1 MTKDIALQQFKPL
14 WKRTETLYIG
24 PNVASRGERAM
35 SYSDYLRSAGS
46 VRLVVD
52 FGLERGLAPAKL
64 LHGSGLVLAQLDDP
78 TAELTAEQELKVTGN
93 LLQLLKGEEHLGLKL
108 GLRYHFSAYGFWG
121 YGVISSATIKDAL
134 EMALRF
140 LPLTYAFT
148 MISLEEEDNLGGL
161 RFMEPDLEPH
171 LRRFFVTRDMA
182 AAAVLLREMAR
193 RDFTFSRVTF
203 AGETGRPMS
212 APFDFNGTFGS
223 EPRYDALSNYLGFS
237 RDLLSLPL
245 PQANPLTASMC
256 EAMCSQIM
264 ERRRA
269 RLGSATLVRQRLAM
283 QTKELPDVA
292 TMAKLANMSERSL
305 KRRLMQDGTSFRRL
319 SMEVR
324 RQKAIEL
331 LQDARLTMADIA
343 EKLGFSDPSSFSQA
357 FKRWH
362 GLAPVLYRRRL
373 LEHNEQS
380 P

>member
-1 MTKDIALQQFKPL
+1 
-14 WKRTETLYIG
+14 
-24 PNVASRGERAM
+24 M
-35 SYSDYLRSAGS
+35 SYSDFMRSAGS

-78 TAELTAEQELKVTGN
+78 TAELTAEQELKVTDN
-93 LLQLLKGEEHLGLKL
+93 LLRLLKGEEHLGLKL

-121 YGVISSATIKDAL
+121 YGVISSATMKDAL

-148 MISLEEEDNLGGL
+148 MISLQEEDNLGVL

-182 AAAVLLREMAR
+182 AAAVLLREIAG
-193 RDFTFSRVTF
+193 RDFTFSRLTF
-203 AGETGRPMS
+203 RGETGRPINT
-212 APFDFNGTFGS
+212 PFDFKGAFGS
-223 EPRYDALSNYLGFS
+223 EPRYDAPSNCLGFS
-237 RDLLSLPL
+237 RDVLSLPL
-245 PQANPLTASMC
+245 LQANPLTASMC
-256 EAMCSQIM
+256 EQMCNQIM

-269 RLGSATLVRQRLAM
+269 RLGSAMLVRQRLAM
-283 QTKELPDVA
+283 QSEQLLDVA

-305 KRRLMQDGTSFRRL
+305 KRRLMEDGTSFRKL

-324 RQKAIEL
+324 RQKAVEL
-331 LQDARLTMADIA
+331 LQDARLTMMDIA

-362 GLAPVLYRRRL
+362 GVAPALYRRHLIEGNEVVREERS
-373 LEHNEQS
+373 EHWIRPARRAPS
-380 P
+380 GRGGS